1 MEREN
6 RNLTI
11 IWIHLRLEKGKMVI
25 IILVIYKINNPTIKS
40 IIFLIHHLKRNK
52 TTTIKKKSDLRV
64 HALPVNIQKIIT
76 FFNEWNIFY
85 FSTEISKVEIL
96 RKKLIPRIKTFEFI
110 LICRTIL
117 TSQSQ
122 HQSETKV
129 TLNAILTLL
138 CGKM

>member
-11 IWIHLRLEKGKMVI
+11 IWIHLRLEKRKNGYYYIGNTLKKTDNKVNLI
-25 IILVIYKINNPTIKS
+25 V
-40 IIFLIHHLKRNK
+40 LIHHLKRNK
-52 TTTIKKKSDLRV
+52 TTKIKKKSDLRV
-64 HALPVNIQKIIT
+64 HALPVKIEKIIT
-76 FFNEWNIFY
+76 FFNEWNKFY
-85 FSTEISKVEIL
+85 FFTEISKVKIL
-96 RKKLIPRIKTFEFI
+96 EEKLIPRIKTFEFI

-122 HQSETKV
+122 HQSKTKV